1 MLEKPGS
8 DGGRTEFQ
16 SFIVRRTEPGVRNQ
30 KVANC
35 TLGPGWGGGEG
46 VVSVWLG
53 TQTLVMIAER
63 R

>member
-35 TLGPGWGGGEG
+35 ALGLGWGG
-46 VVSVWLG
+46 
-53 TQTLVMIAER
+53 ER
-63 R
+63 GWFLHGWGHRYQS